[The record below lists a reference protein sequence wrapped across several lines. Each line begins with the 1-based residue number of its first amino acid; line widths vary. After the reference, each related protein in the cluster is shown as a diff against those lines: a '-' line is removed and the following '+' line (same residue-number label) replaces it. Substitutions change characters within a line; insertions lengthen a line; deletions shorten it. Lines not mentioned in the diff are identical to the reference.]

1 MIKDKKSNIILII
14 LAFLLFSCDSNQV
27 YEKNVEIT
35 DFKWGINDTIEFNV
49 PIYDTLSPHNIYFNV
64 RNTSKYPM
72 QNLYVFIHTQSP
84 SGMILKD
91 TLEFYLADDRGR
103 WTGSGWG
110 DIYDNQFLYKK
121 NVRFPVSGTYTFK
134 YTQGMRTETLRYIS
148 DVGLRIEK
156 VNIH

>member
-1 MIKDKKSNIILII
+1 M
-14 LAFLLFSCDSNQV
+14 LLFSCDTNQV
-27 YEKNVEIT
+27 YEKNVEID
-35 DFKWGINDTIEFNV
+35 DFKWNINDTIEFNV
-49 PIYDTLSPHNIYFNV
+49 SIQDTLSPHNIYFNV

-72 QNLYVFIHTQSP
+72 QNLYVFIHTHSP
-84 SGMILKD
+84 NGMLLKD

-156 VNIH
+156 VSIH